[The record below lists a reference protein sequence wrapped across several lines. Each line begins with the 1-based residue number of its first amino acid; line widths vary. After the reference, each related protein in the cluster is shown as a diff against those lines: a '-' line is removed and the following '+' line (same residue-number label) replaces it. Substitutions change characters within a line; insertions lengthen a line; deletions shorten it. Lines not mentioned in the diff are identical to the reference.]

1 MTEWTVV
8 FWSSA
13 RQIAQEAKLPRDL
26 WPEADIAPAAFFAQ
40 LRAAGEDTAAA
51 AYLACALPKLETI
64 EWGLASLPP
73 LGREDPEYAPRM
85 LLRDA
90 AQRWLHEPDDEN
102 RRAIERLL
110 EGADQSWPEA
120 LIGLAIFFSGGSIAP
135 EDSPPVPA
143 DPRLPGQ
150 LVAGAVQTVIAQ
162 NAIDDPGLAVRVL
175 DLGNRFAVNGREA
188 VGARW
193 R

>member
-1 MTEWTVV
+1 MTDWTVV

-13 RQIAQEAKLPRDL
+13 RQIAEEAKLPREL
-26 WPEADIAPAAFFAQ
+26 WPDGDVAPGAFFAR
-40 LRAAGEDTAAA
+40 LREKGETTSAI
-51 AYLACALPKLETI
+51 AYVACALPKLETI

-73 LGREDPEYAPRM
+73 LAQTDPDYAARM

-90 AQRWLHEPDDEN
+90 ARRWLSEPDDEN
-102 RRAIERLL
+102 RRAMERLV
-110 EGADQSWPEA
+110 ESADQSWPEA

-150 LVAGAVQTVIAQ
+150 LIAGAVQTVVAQ
-162 NAIDDPGLAVRVL
+162 SAVTDPEVAERVL
-175 DLGNRFAVNGREA
+175 ALGDRLAVNGREA
-188 VGARW
+188 MTAQ
-193 R
+193 

>member
-1 MTEWTVV
+1 MTDWTVV

-13 RQIAQEAKLPRDL
+13 RQIAEEAKLPREML
-26 WPEADIAPAAFFAQ
+26 PAADIAPAAFFAQ
-40 LRAAGEDTAAA
+40 LREAGETTAAI
-51 AYLACALPKLETI
+51 AYVACALPKLETI

-73 LGREDPEYAPRM
+73 LDRQDPDYAARM
-85 LLRDA
+85 QLRDSA
-90 AQRWLHEPDDEN
+90 RRWLHEPDDEN
-102 RRAIERLL
+102 RRAIERLV

-150 LVAGAVQTVIAQ
+150 LIAGAVQTVVAQ
-162 NAIDDPGLAVRVL
+162 NAIDNPGLAESVL
-175 DLGNRFAVNGREA
+175 ELGSRLAINGREA
-188 VGARW
+188 VAAQ
-193 R
+193 